1 MLTQSTQKN
10 GICCP
15 FKILAYSP
23 ERCPIMHIDNDPL
36 KEEADL
42 LSYTR
47 RIYHDFY
54 VQNDIALLLAS
65 LAPDVSWCGGGSQMM
80 RSGRDEVM
88 RFFVSTKDEM
98 IPFTIHNET
107 TAVHRLSAD
116 FINITIA
123 NDVQTLPSTPLLL
136 KEHLK
141 CDILYRKNPDCANGI
156 GWEIVHINN
165 SVSYDKL
172 NPDETYPIAEGTRAY
187 QQLTETPVLP
197 ENKISFFRMIGRKLM
212 PSLST
217 EEQHCLSILSI
228 FDNFSVEDATT
239 VCGNTDIYALLNKLL
254 AQGFVLQ
261 QTKTTGTYALYPLI
275 REFLQQKFSLLPK
288 EEQNQ
293 HLTCAAQ
300 HFLSQQQYTKAMSYA
315 NRAKNYFLCLR
326 IFIRGADTI
335 LLSSPK
341 TYPMD
346 LLDYVPSS
354 VLKKHMYPVLYILL
368 DMYFTNARNLYQ
380 KNYDRVNSLLT
391 GEDKH
396 IFFELLKAY
405 ISLNNLPSMINHMQN
420 ACTILQHTHFRQKLY
435 APPLGFLCPSFAL
448 IYHSVPGKFS
458 EEINQLATLH
468 QLSATINHKQNQEE
482 WALYFKAEYSY
493 HTGNWKK
500 SAEILAHLST
510 LPAFALELPL
520 RARILYIQ
528 GFMAYFQ
535 NDSSSLSDIYEKLQ
549 SLLPRATSYE
559 SMLIHLCSLRL
570 RSAIPCIAEKNISP
584 DSEPESPLRHSPGL
598 TYQELI
604 ETCTLIKPGN
614 GIPLLY
620 AALRNERFSRERHS
634 VLGEIYSY
642 LYQAIAYDMLN
653 QPDDFR
659 QSLTKALTLAAP
671 DHIISPFLPFTSH
684 LPVTWSQI
692 RGSDS
697 MNHLIQDIA
706 LFVQE
711 RPYHLEV
718 KSMQCPLLQKTLTGK
733 ELRIIHL
740 AVSGKTNREIA
751 EELHLAEITI
761 KKALSRIYKKLGI
774 KNRTQLATLI
784 NQHFLN
790 P

>member
-1 MLTQSTQKN
+1 
-10 GICCP
+10 
-15 FKILAYSP
+15 
-23 ERCPIMHIDNDPL
+23 MHIYTVDPSQ
-36 KEEADL
+36 EESAL

-54 VQNDIALLLAS
+54 TKNDITLLLAS
-65 LAPDVSWCGGGSQMM
+65 LAPDVSWCGGGAQMM
-80 RSGRDEVM
+80 KSGRTEVM

-107 TAVHRLSAD
+107 TSVHRLSAD

-172 NPDETYPIAEGTRAY
+172 KPDETFAIAEGTRAY
-187 QQLTETPVLP
+187 QQLTGMPVLP
-197 ENKISFFRMIGRKLM
+197 EDKISFFRMIGRKFM
-212 PSLST
+212 SSLST
-217 EEQHCLSILSI
+217 EELHCLSILSI

-254 AQGFVLQ
+254 AQGFVLH

-293 HLTCAAQ
+293 HLTRAAQ

-315 NRAKNYFLCLR
+315 NRAKNYSLCLR
-326 IFIRGADTI
+326 IFIRSADTI
-335 LLSSPK
+335 LLSSPR

-346 LLDYVPSS
+346 LLDHIPSS
-354 VLKKHMYPVLYILL
+354 VLRKHMQPVLYILL
-368 DMYFTNARNLYQ
+368 DLYFTKAHSIYQ
-380 KNYDRVNSLLT
+380 KIYNRIDSLLT
-391 GEDKH
+391 GKDGD
-396 IFFELLKAY
+396 IFRELLKTY
-405 ISLNNLPSMINHMQN
+405 TSFNHLPSMITHMKNAEAIMNH
-420 ACTILQHTHFRQKLY
+420 TPRQKLY
-435 APPLGFLCPSFAL
+435 APPLGYLCPSFTL
-448 IYHSVPGKFS
+448 LYHSVPGKFR
-458 EEINQLATLH
+458 EEIEQLITL
-468 QLSATINHKQNQEE
+468 QKLSASINHKHNQEE
-482 WALYFKAEYSY
+482 GALYLQAEYCY
-493 HTGNWKK
+493 HTGQWEK
-500 SAEILAHLST
+500 SAQILAHLST
-510 LPAFALELPL
+510 LPAFAHELTL
-520 RARILYIQ
+520 RARVLYIQ

-535 NDSSSLSDIYEKLQ
+535 NDTSSLSDIYEKLQ
-549 SLLPRATSYE
+549 SLLAQTTSYE
-559 SMLIHLCSLRL
+559 SLLIQLCSLRL
-570 RSAIPCIAEKNISP
+570 RSAIPHIAEKNISP
-584 DSEPESPLRHSPGL
+584 ASEPESPLRHSPGL

-604 ETCTLIKPGN
+604 ETHTLIKPGN

-620 AALRNERFSRERHS
+620 AALRNERFSRERLS

-642 LYQAIAYDMLN
+642 LYQAIAYDML
-653 QPDDFR
+653 QKPDDSQ

-671 DHIISPFLPFTSH
+671 DHIISPFLILGSH
-684 LPVTWSQI
+684 LSVNWNQI
-692 RGSDS
+692 HGSDS
-697 MNHLIQDIA
+697 LNRLIQDITEF
-706 LFVQE
+706 LHQKD
-711 RPYHLEV
+711 YHLAV
-718 KSMQCPLLQKTLTGK
+718 RKVHPPLSKDKLTGK

-740 AVSGKTNREIA
+740 AISGKTNQEIA

-761 KKALSRIYKKLGI
+761 KKALSRIYKKLEI